1 MQLDTIAITLHKFI
15 AKLEIIHEIIHT
27 PKCFANILC
36 THIDS
41 VDCAFFAFIVLLCC
55 VRCRGSPLLNHHKH
69 FIGWNWIPFARLF
82 FLMALYNISETLTSL
97 IAGRE
102 LNKCIPLTL
111 EILKTGLMIERL
123 SYE

>member
-1 MQLDTIAITLHKFI
+1 MHFLPFAFGTS
-15 AKLEIIHEIIHT
+15 
-27 PKCFANILC
+27 ANILW
-36 THIDS
+36 THTDS

-111 EILKTGLMIERL
+111 EILKTGLMIECLLLNRRYAPNQEHHV
-123 SYE
+123 SF